1 MDKFFNYLTV
11 PINPED
17 VDKWLKANNILPE
30 KLELF
35 LDFCLSLSILVMET
49 YLGDNSSKS
58 ETNITMT
65 QQDNE
70 SHFYWC
76 WVKNID
82 GFRKENIMFKE
93 LGEHKEY
100 FENFFQEIFYSQKDL
115 LVRNS
120 MVSYFEDLFDTNK
133 SFTKFDL
140 EMIVSIYKSLDFALK
155 S

>member
-49 YLGDNSSKS
+49 YLGDNNNKS

-65 QQDNE
+65 QEDNE

-76 WVKNID
+76 WTKNID
-82 GFRKENIMFKE
+82 GFKKENIIFKE

-100 FENFFQEIFYSQKDL
+100 FANFFQEIFYSQKDP

-120 MVSYFEDLFDTNK
+120 MVNYFEDLFDTNK